1 MPLWQISYI
10 SQFTIADIP
19 LNCFAVFA
27 EDLAH
32 LALRRCAVAP
42 QLESLDFKNA

>member
-10 SQFTIADIP
+10 SQLTIADIP

-27 EDLAH
+27 EDLPH
-32 LALRRCAVAP
+32 LALMRCPVGT
-42 QLESLDFKNA
+42 QLELLDFKNA